1 MTEIVRAVY
10 ENGILRPLRPLKLR
24 EHQTVRLQLLPEEPA
39 EDEGEEA
46 IRILV
51 AAGLMRPPQRG
62 TPPPD
67 PVSEEERRALAE
79 RLAEAPGKPLSEI
92 IIEDR
97 GERFK
102 PRFG

>member
-10 ENGILRPLRPLKLR
+10 ENGILRPLRPLNLR
-24 EHQTVRLQLLPEEPA
+24 EHQTVRLQLLPEELA

-67 PVSEEERRALAE
+67 PVSEEERHALAE
-79 RLAEAPGKPLSEI
+79 RLAQAPGKPLSEI

-97 GERFK
+97 GKR
-102 PRFG
+102 

>member
-10 ENGILRPLRPLKLR
+10 ENGILRPLRPLNLR
-24 EHQTVRLQLLPEEPA
+24 EHQTVRLQLLPEELA

-51 AAGLMRPPQRG
+51 AAGLMRRPQRG

-79 RLAEAPGKPLSEI
+79 RLAQAPGKPLSEI

-97 GERFK
+97 GER
-102 PRFG
+102 

>member
-51 AAGLMRPPQRG
+51 AAGLMRPPQRD

-79 RLAEAPGKPLSEI
+79 RLAQAPGKPLSEI

-97 GERFK
+97 GER
-102 PRFG
+102 